1 MEQHL
6 IRPPKKAKR
15 KRRRVGR
22 GDASGFGSYSGRG
35 VKGQKSRTGAHR
47 MTAFMGGQ
55 LSLLKRLPSIR
66 GFTNIFR
73 QEYWVVNLEQLGGF
87 PPDTV
92 ITPETMMEAGIIRN
106 LNNPV
111 KILGRGD
118 LEGAISVS
126 AHRYSRTASEKIQ
139 AMGGIAE
146 VIE

>member
-1 MEQHL
+1 MQQHL

-15 KRRRVGR
+15 RRRVGR
-22 GDASGFGSYSGRG
+22 GDSSGYGSYAGRG

-73 QEYWVVNLEQLGGF
+73 QEYWVVNLDQLGGF
-87 PPDTV
+87 PEDTV
-92 ITPETMMEAGIIRN
+92 ITPQAMVEAGIIRN

-111 KILGRGD
+111 KVLGRGD
-118 LEGAISVS
+118 LEGPILVE
-126 AHRYSRTASEKIQ
+126 AHRYSKTASEKIQ
-139 AMGGIAE
+139 AMGGSAE